1 MAIKNY
7 PLYIASVYCK
17 KKIIKTSQVAYDEML
32 WWIDYIRYILG
43 VVNAKQT
50 ATNLSWILTLLTVNN
65 KKKILKQNVSIS
77 YIHGIKDIVLI
88 FIF

>member
-50 ATNLSWILTLLTVNN
+50 ATNLS
-65 KKKILKQNVSIS
+65 
-77 YIHGIKDIVLI
+77 
-88 FIF
+88 